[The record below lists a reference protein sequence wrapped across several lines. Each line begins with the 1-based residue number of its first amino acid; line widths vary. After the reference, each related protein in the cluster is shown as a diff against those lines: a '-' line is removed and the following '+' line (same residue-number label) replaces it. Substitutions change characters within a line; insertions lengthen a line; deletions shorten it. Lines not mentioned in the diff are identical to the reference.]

1 MQLELDKLKN
11 RQPGIQ
17 NHAEFALS
25 AVLLP
30 LVETPAGT
38 HILFETRSAHI
49 NRQPGEIC
57 FPGGMAEDTEVKDP
71 QLTAV
76 RETTEE
82 LGIDACQVEVI
93 GPLDY
98 LLAPA
103 GVIVYPFVGKIL
115 EPQKIAPNRSEVK
128 EIFTLPVEFFLQN
141 PPLVSSIKMISRFNQ
156 DFPFDKVPDTY
167 KENWCKGWS
176 FKVYFFEYGS
186 RVIWG
191 LTAKVIVNFI
201 ELCWPGNIHYRF

>member
-1 MQLELDKLKN
+1 MLPELDKLKN
-11 RQPGIQ
+11 RQPVLQ
-17 NHAEFALS
+17 NHAEFVLS
-25 AVLLP
+25 AILLP
-30 LVETPAGT
+30 LVETPAGAQ
-38 HILFETRSAHI
+38 ILFETRSAQI

-57 FPGGMAEDTEVKDP
+57 FPGGMVEDAEAKDP

-82 LGIDACQVEVI
+82 LGIDARQVEVI

-103 GVIVYPFVGKIL
+103 GIIVYPFVGKIL
-115 EPQKIAPNRSEVK
+115 EPQKIIPNRSEVK

-141 PPLVSSIKMISRFNQ
+141 PPQVSSIKMIQHFDRN
-156 DFPFDKVPDTY
+156 FPFDKVPDTY
-167 KENWCKGWS
+167 KENWFKGWS

-191 LTAKVIVNFI
+191 LTAKLIVNFI
-201 ELCWPGNIHYRF
+201 EVCWPDNIHYRF

>member
-1 MQLELDKLKN
+1 MKPALERLRN
-11 RQPGIQ
+11 RRPRMQ
-17 NHAEFALS
+17 NHAEFTVS

-30 LVETPAGT
+30 LVETPAGI

-57 FPGGMAEDTEVKDP
+57 FPGGMVECAEAKNP

-82 LGIDACQVEVI
+82 LGIDAGQVEVI

-103 GVIVYPFVGKIL
+103 GMIVYPFVGKIS
-115 EPQKIAPNRSEVK
+115 EPQKIVPNQDEVEK
-128 EIFTLPVEFFLQN
+128 IFTAPIDFFLQN
-141 PPLVSSIKMISRFNQ
+141 PPLVSSIEVATRFNQ
-156 DFPFDKVPDTY
+156 DFPFDKVPATY
-167 KENWCKGWS
+167 KENWRKGWV

-191 LTAKVIVNFI
+191 ITSKIIVNFI
-201 ELCWPGNIHYRF
+201 RLCWPENEHYQF